1 MDLFVNQLLEYVTAS
16 VDRRIDRI
24 LWINKDGQELLAF
37 DLTAEGA
44 LPRPID
50 RAEIEA
56 GITAGEVRLL
66 GNDPYTRLDS
76 LPTNLK
82 PKHVD
87 RRDKA
92 MKIIAPI
99 VELPGDGAFT
109 ASERGPAIGKVA
121 AATSTSKPMI
131 YWYLRKYWRG
141 GQHANALLPNFK
153 NCGAP
158 GKDRRPGQTK
168 RGRRRKL
175 AAAGLG
181 INIGTEER
189 KLFALGVKTF
199 YDNPKNPNKMSLR
212 LAFDKTLQRYFN
224 RELVIGPDGKP
235 RPVMPPADQLPTFRQ
250 FQYWFHKDRNMVR
263 SLTARE
269 GIHKF
274 NQNHRALGGDA
285 AAGAFGP
292 GSVYQID
299 STKADLYLVSQYDR
313 GKVIGRA
320 TIYLIVDVFS
330 GLIAG
335 FYAGL
340 ENASYLAAALALE
353 NAATDKVAFCAA
365 HGISISAEEWPSQHL
380 PETLYADRGELIGK
394 MADQLTQGLNITV
407 TNTPA
412 YRPDLKPFVE
422 RAFRTTN
429 DELLHQLPGAVDRDH
444 ERGDPDYRLKAKLT
458 LADLQE
464 ALIHFILHFN
474 RSRIEARIPR
484 EFMVTDK
491 VEPRPNELWAWGIKN
506 RSGHLR
512 VMPPEM
518 LRLQLLPADE
528 ASVTEKGLLF
538 KGLYYRSETAEREQW
553 QVRARAKGRWKVP
566 VTYDPR
572 VADKIYLHLSGANV
586 VEACTLLEQHD
597 FFNGVGWAEVEFF
610 NVTRAVLK
618 ESSRSADIQATANYG
633 ANVESIVA
641 DAVEKTKEARSG
653 ASNRGKISGICANRT
668 AERERNDAALSSGA
682 APPIPTVTAAGPGR
696 DQEVRFQNGY
706 IPMPSDL
713 DLFKKQQNEQ
723 WSNQPHAN

>member
-24 LWINKDGQELLAF
+24 LWLSKDGQEVVAF

-56 GITAGEVRLL
+56 GISAGEVRLL
-66 GNDPYTRLDS
+66 ENDPYTTLDS

-82 PKHVD
+82 PKHVA

-99 VELPGDGAFT
+99 VELSGGDAFT
-109 ASERGPAIGKVA
+109 ACERGPVVGKVS
-121 AATSTSKPMI
+121 AATGTSKRMI

-141 GQHANALLPNFK
+141 GKRANALLPNFK

-158 GKDRRPGQTK
+158 GKDRQCGQTK

-181 INIGTEER
+181 INIGPEER

-199 YDNPKNPNKMSLR
+199 YDNPKNPNRMSLR

-224 RELVIGPDGKP
+224 RELAIGPDGKP
-235 RPVMPPADQLPTFRQ
+235 RPVMPPSDQLPTFRQ
-250 FQYWFHKDRNMVR
+250 FQYWFQKDRDLAA

-285 AAGAFGP
+285 AAGVFGP

-299 STKADLYLVSQYDR
+299 STKGDVYLVSQYDR
-313 GKVIGRA
+313 NRVIGRA

-353 NAATDKVAFCAA
+353 NAATDKVAICAA
-365 HGISISAEEWPSQHL
+365 HGIPISAQEWPSQHL
-380 PETLYADRGELIGK
+380 PEILYADRGELLGK
-394 MADQLTQGLNITV
+394 MADQLTQSLNISV

-429 DELLHQLPGAVDRDH
+429 DWLLHQLPGAVDRDH
-444 ERGDPDYRLKAKLT
+444 ERGDQDYRLKAVLT
-458 LADLQE
+458 LADLQQ
-464 ALIHFILHFN
+464 AMIRFILHFN
-474 RSRIEARIPR
+474 RSRIEARRPQ

-491 VEPRPNELWAWGIKN
+491 VEPRPNDLWAWGIKN

-518 LRLQLLPADE
+518 LRLQLLPAGE

-538 KGLYYRSETAEREQW
+538 KSLYYHSETAEREQW
-553 QVRARAKGRWKVP
+553 KVQARANGRRKVP

-572 VADKIYLHLSGANV
+572 VADTIYLRQPGAQV
-586 VEACTLLEQHD
+586 FEPCALLKQHD
-597 FFNGVGWAEVEFF
+597 FFSGVGWDEVEFF
-610 NVTRAVLK
+610 NGTRAVQK
-618 ESSRSADIQATANYG
+618 ESSRSADIQATATYG
-633 ANVESIVA
+633 ATVESIVA
-641 DAVEKTKEARSG
+641 EAAKKTKDAGCGESKQA
-653 ASNRGKISGICANRT
+653 KISGIRANRT
-668 AERERNDAALSSGA
+668 AERERNDAALATGG
-682 APPIPTVTAAGPGR
+682 APPVPDVTTADPVR
-696 DQEVRFQNGY
+696 DQEEQIQKGY
-706 IPMPSDL
+706 IPLLSDL
-713 DLFKKQQNEQ
+713 ALFKKQHDEQ
-723 WSNQPHAN
+723 WNSQTHEN